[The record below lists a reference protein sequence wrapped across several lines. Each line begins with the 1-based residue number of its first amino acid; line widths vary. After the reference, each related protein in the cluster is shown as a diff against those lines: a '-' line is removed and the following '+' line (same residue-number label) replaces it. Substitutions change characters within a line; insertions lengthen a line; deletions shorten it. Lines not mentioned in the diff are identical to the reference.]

1 MAPVHGNRR
10 TTAPEQLALLG
21 RDHPLA
27 DQNIERVIKTL
38 RSRGWNQHP
47 DQREQSQQRMRRIF
61 DENFMDEKPTQ
72 GQRRQVSVFE
82 P

>member
-1 MAPVHGNRR
+1 MEVQGSSTP
-10 TTAPEQLALLG
+10 PDQFALLV

-27 DQNIERVIKTL
+27 DKSIERLIKTL

-47 DQREQSQQRMRRIF
+47 DQREQRQQRMRRLF
-61 DENFMDEKPTQ
+61 PENFVDGKTTQ